1 MKKFLLAA
9 IAVLVSVSSM
19 AINQKKV
26 ISSKMSMK
34 KEFMT
39 KMNLKSAQAVKGETK
54 FFYSSQNNN
63 LSHEFTK
70 AVKRA
75 ESNVNLE
82 PSYSLYTYRW
92 SYTLKTPI
100 MQSMYSDAY
109 YAVDG
114 DNAYVTLFGTESTIF
129 KGTKNTEIEN
139 PYAEDGGV
147 PYVFDLSTVS
157 ITFESDPTN
166 YILRSASFDE
176 EDNIIRN
183 DVSSVVGYYFPEN
196 SELYIPDFIGI
207 WNTDQ
212 TVTDPED
219 GFAGMD
225 LVQQKELGDFFY
237 KANYHT
243 TNFNGKTSDGDAI
256 IAFTNDYFFVKG
268 FVPYVADAW
277 VMFVFDSEDG
287 SSAKIPAL
295 QYIDEGIYWDDDTK
309 TTTHP
314 ELWTT
319 LGVSVDSKGAISFPN
334 EDYSSTFFVDTDEEK
349 GEVTIASDGIT
360 NTAFY
365 IMGDP
370 QGGYYGELIFS
381 DITISTSFEPDLTG
395 IANVSS
401 TKATATAY
409 YDLQGRKASAN
420 QKGMLIKKSTMAD
433 GSVKS
438 VKIMNK

>member
-1 MKKFLLAA
+1 M
-9 IAVLVSVSSM
+9 
-19 AINQKKV
+19 
-26 ISSKMSMK
+26 
-34 KEFMT
+34 
-39 KMNLKSAQAVKGETK
+39 
-54 FFYSSQNNN
+54 
-63 LSHEFTK
+63 
-70 AVKRA
+70 
-75 ESNVNLE
+75 
-82 PSYSLYTYRW
+82 
-92 SYTLKTPI
+92 
-100 MQSMYSDAY
+100 
-109 YAVDG
+109 
-114 DNAYVTLFGTESTIF
+114 
-129 KGTKNTEIEN
+129 
-139 PYAEDGGV
+139 
-147 PYVFDLSTVS
+147 
-157 ITFESDPTN
+157 
-166 YILRSASFDE
+166 
-176 EDNIIRN
+176 
-183 DVSSVVGYYFPEN
+183 
-196 SELYIPDFIGI
+196 
-207 WNTDQ
+207 
-212 TVTDPED
+212 
-219 GFAGMD
+219 
-225 LVQQKELGDFFY
+225 
-237 KANYHT
+237 
-243 TNFNGKTSDGDAI
+243 
-256 IAFTNDYFFVKG
+256 
-268 FVPYVADAW
+268 ADAW